1 MPDYTRTGVKI
12 CDNGYYGVMD
22 SNLKVKSLPNYVE
35 DILKYKS
42 DCLQPSVKHDQR
54 SVIVCSCISV
64 SGVGEPVKTDE
75 TTNAKKHR
83 QSLMHPAIF
92 WKSSDGLHFSA

>member
-22 SNLKVKSLPNYVE
+22 PNLKVKSLPNYVE

-42 DCLQPSVKHDQR
+42 DCLQPSVKHDQG
-54 SVIVCSCISV
+54 SVIVCSCQSV
-64 SGVGEPVKTDE
+64 VLESLSKLMKLQMLKSTDR
-75 TTNAKKHR
+75 A
-83 QSLMHPAIF
+83 
-92 WKSSDGLHFSA
+92 